1 LGKYI
6 NQSPLYP
13 SDIIINN
20 DKSNNNDEKAWTK
33 KYLIQLSIL
42 VSTPR
47 LKIKG
52 IKLIKFTSNPT
63 QAPSQLGEEIIMNT
77 DNNKTKTNNK
87 VEGIN
92 IIRIRIESMNRV

>member
-1 LGKYI
+1 V
-6 NQSPLYP
+6 YP

-20 DKSNNNDEKAWTK
+20 DKSNNKDEKAWTK

-42 VSTPR
+42 VKTPR
-47 LKIKG
+47 LKIRG
-52 IKLIKFTSNPT
+52 IKLIKLTSSPT

-77 DNNKTKTNNK
+77 DNTKTRTNSN

-92 IIRIRIESMNRV
+92 IIRIRIESINRV